1 MFVILEL
8 LERNFRS
15 SRWSARYFKV
25 GLIPKFRHVIS
36 SIIEAKDLAT
46 LTADDLSCS
55 LKGHEGR
62 LDMETNQVEVKAF
75 HIRGEASIS
84 SPTANTGRGRG
95 SGGFKGCSRDRGKG
109 CVSKQKEAQ
118 TEGRQNKAH
127 IQCYNCKKYRR
138 YKS

>member
-1 MFVILEL
+1 
-8 LERNFRS
+8 
-15 SRWSARYFKV
+15 
-25 GLIPKFRHVIS
+25 
-36 SIIEAKDLAT
+36 
-46 LTADDLSCS
+46 
-55 LKGHEGR
+55 
-62 LDMETNQVEVKAF
+62 METNQVEVKAF

-138 YKS
+138 YKSQCWQKDSAEEDTKVTHLFMAGDFSEDQLKTCSCWIVDEANT